1 MSIIKRKI
9 SLSVLAIILAF
20 SLCFGA
26 YAPTALGAAA
36 EEAANPDL
44 SSYADPAAVYLNRN
58 NVLGADSSLEN

>member
-26 YAPTALGAAA
+26 SAPTALGAAA
-36 EEAANPDL
+36 EEAAKPD
-44 SSYADPAAVYLNRN
+44 PQ
-58 NVLGADSSLEN
+58 LELLTEIRDILKDKEQ